1 MKRLGALAVVLLL
14 LTVPGF
20 SQESTTDDPALY
32 AIGAIGASNLYF
44 SYVVLGTVA
53 DGFVSQGYS
62 PELVQALAEETIALN
77 QTSIEALAP
86 VSGDSGISAA
96 DRQVVQRIIE
106 AHSTLILQAES
117 LLDYINDDASAS
129 EYQRHRRTA
138 WEQISSILAL
148 E

>member
-1 MKRLGALAVVLLL
+1 MKRLLALVVLLFVL
-14 LTVPGF
+14 LT
-20 SQESTTDDPALY
+20 SIYAQEDDPALF

-53 DGFVSQGYS
+53 DGYVSQGYS

-86 VSGDSGISAA
+86 LSGDDAVSEA

-117 LLDYINDDASAS
+117 LLDYLNNEGSAAA
-129 EYQRHRRTA
+129 YQQHRRTA

>member
-1 MKRLGALAVVLLL
+1 MKRLGALGVVLLL
-14 LTVPGF
+14 LAVPGF
-20 SQESTTDDPALY
+20 SQESTADDPALY

-86 VSGDSGISAA
+86 VSGDRGISAA
-96 DRQVVQRIIE
+96 DRQVVQQIIE

-117 LLDYINDDASAS
+117 LLDYINDDASAA
-129 EYQRHRRTA
+129 EYQRHV
-138 WEQISSILAL
+138 IPGL
-148 E
+148 

>member
-1 MKRLGALAVVLLL
+1 MKRLLALAVVLSLFA
-14 LTVPGF
+14 VPAF
-20 SQESTTDDPALY
+20 SQDSSDDDPALY

-53 DGFVSQGYS
+53 DGYVSQGYS
-62 PELVQALAEETIALN
+62 PELVRALAEETIALN

-86 VSGDSGISAA
+86 VTGDQGISTA

-117 LLDYINDDASAS
+117 LLDYLDDEVSAT